1 MEDIS
6 KTIPVNYALKHL
18 ILPLREENG
27 IEVIAMADT
36 SNSELLNE
44 LKFIFNKNI
53 ITEKW
58 PEEKLLEAIRQ
69 AYQLSGEEL
78 AGEESSQGFEY
89 LPHKGSYAEKKA
101 ANAAEGDLP
110 KVEDRS
116 VIQLVN
122 KFISEAIRLPL
133 VDHFVKSQRYTHG

>member
-44 LKFIFNKNI
+44 LKFIFNKDI
-53 ITEKW
+53 FSEQW
-58 PEEKLLEAIRQ
+58 PQEKLLEAIRQ

-78 AGEESSQGFEY
+78 TGEESSQGFEY
-89 LPHKGSYAEKKA
+89 LPRKGSYAEKKTTQA
-101 ANAAEGDLP
+101 PP
-110 KVEDRS
+110 KTIYPKWKIARS
-116 VIQLVN
+116 SNWLINSSPKPFAFPWWITL
-122 KFISEAIRLPL
+122 
-133 VDHFVKSQRYTHG
+133 